1 MHYQDTFHEEFNK
14 SNSMLHMLARFF
26 INLVKIIEVSLRT
39 KLEGVCSTNDRKKL
53 YAVINQKGHVIEYA
67 QLRCNRTKP

>member
-14 SNSMLHMLARFF
+14 SNSMLYMLARFFF
-26 INLVKIIEVSLRT
+26 INLVKIIEVSHRT

-53 YAVINQKGHVIEYA
+53 YAVINQKGRVI
-67 QLRCNRTKP
+67 

>member
-1 MHYQDTFHEEFNK
+1 MHYQDTFHEEFNE
-14 SNSMLHMLARFF
+14 SNSMLYMLVRFFF

-53 YAVINQKGHVIEYA
+53 YAVINQKGHVI
-67 QLRCNRTKP
+67 